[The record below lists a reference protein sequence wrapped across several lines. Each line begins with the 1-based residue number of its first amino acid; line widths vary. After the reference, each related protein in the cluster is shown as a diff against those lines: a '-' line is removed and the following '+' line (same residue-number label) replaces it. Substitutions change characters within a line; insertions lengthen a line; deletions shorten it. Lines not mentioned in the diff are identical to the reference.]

1 MRRLRVASLAAAAG
15 LFFVFFAAPV
25 SVSLAQDTAANPDEL
40 NRKYQDALNQLK
52 AAQDRKN
59 ELANENEKLKARI
72 AELEKQAEDSKR
84 TAATYADQTYFLR
97 SHYAAWQGFIKRYP
111 QLAERWKAFL
121 ESDLLAVPWR
131 VPDPLEPDWLA
142 TDRPAKSSAE
152 AK

>member
-1 MRRLRVASLAAAAG
+1 MRRLWVAAAAAAAG
-15 LFFVFFAAPV
+15 LLWILIAT
-25 SVSLAQDTAANPDEL
+25 SVSLAQDTPANPDEL
-40 NRKYQDALNQLK
+40 NKKYQDALNQLK

-84 TAATYADQTYFLR
+84 TAATYAEQTYFLR

-111 QLAERWKAFL
+111 QLAERWKVFL